1 MARIKQ
7 QQGVTSEEF
16 QKLLIATADLPFI
29 RQTRGPTHY
38 LLDVME
44 TTLNLHI
51 QEPVVVNALNYFQKR
66 HNQSVSATQ
75 QVQTQCIHTH
85 AELQMALDRFADTKE
100 GNKEASQYLWGNY
113 HWTRV
118 ALLRRFMEF
127 LTSINVADQPSLHA
141 WAKAADFERDFQ
153 GKVKGLGIAVF
164 HWLLLRCGV
173 STIKPDIWVIN
184 FAKRILGKRIS
195 EKLLVK
201 AFAEIAPLVGESLE
215 TIDLTIWHFEKMAM
229 ATTDVPQLRIVWW
242 HLLKQQLATQL
253 LADPSRTAWQ
263 LELDDK
269 SQLRYAD
276 AGLTISKC
284 LRLNQPGNEASLK
297 ETIVLQQSVW
307 HEGFEL
313 EMLVKLDSALPPNA
327 FEQFNAKLNQENLE
341 WEVSNEPALEIKID
355 EQVDLLMP
363 PDTTLFELTELAV
376 TTAQCVL
383 IVITQL
389 ETFSITAKHIG
400 EHITLPDA
408 HPEKTQCRYVSPI
421 QHS

>member
-1 MARIKQ
+1 MTRIKH

-29 RQTRGPTHY
+29 RQTRGTTHY

-51 QEPVVVNALNYFQKR
+51 QEPVVVNALNYFQKH
-66 HNQSVSATQ
+66 HNQPVSATQ
-75 QVQTQCIHTH
+75 QAQTQTQCIHTH
-85 AELQMALDRFADTKE
+85 ADLQMALDRFADTKE

-127 LTSINVADQPSLHA
+127 LTSINVSDQPSLHA
-141 WAKAADFERDFQ
+141 WAKTADFERDFQ

-201 AFAEIAPLVGESLE
+201 AFTEIAPLVGESLE

-229 ATTDVPQLRIVWW
+229 ATTDVPQLRIAWW

-269 SQLRYAD
+269 SQLRYAE
-276 AGLTISKC
+276 AGLTISNC
-284 LRLNQPGNEASLK
+284 LSLNQSGNEADLK
-297 ETIVLQQSVW
+297 ATIVLQQSVW
-307 HEGFEL
+307 FEGFEL
-313 EMLVKLDSALPPNA
+313 EICIKGDAALSEALFSQLKVKLDVEKPD
-327 FEQFNAKLNQENLE
+327 
-341 WEVSNEPALEIKID
+341 WEVSNEPVINFKIS
-355 EQVDLLMP
+355 VDANLLMLP
-363 PDTTLFELTELAV
+363 ETTLDDLDEVV
-376 TTAQCVL
+376 TL
-383 IVITQL
+383 IADDLSLVIGEL
-389 ETFSITAKHIG
+389 ETYNQTYNEA
-400 EHITLPDA
+400 
-408 HPEKTQCRYVSPI
+408 V
-421 QHS
+421 

>member
-1 MARIKQ
+1 MTRIKH

-29 RQTRGPTHY
+29 RQTRGTTHY

-51 QEPVVVNALNYFQKR
+51 QEPVVVNALNYFQKH
-66 HNQSVSATQ
+66 HNQPVSATQ
-75 QVQTQCIHTH
+75 QAQTQTQCIHTH
-85 AELQMALDRFADTKE
+85 ADLQMALDRFADTKE

-127 LTSINVADQPSLHA
+127 LTSINVSDQPSLHA
-141 WAKAADFERDFQ
+141 WAKTADFERDFQ

-201 AFAEIAPLVGESLE
+201 AFTEIAPLVGESLE

-229 ATTDVPQLRIVWW
+229 ASTDAPQLRIVWW
-242 HLLKQQLATQL
+242 HLFQQEIKDRLKTA
-253 LADPSRTAWQ
+253 PERTEWHVC
-263 LELDDK
+263 LDDK
-269 SQLRYAD
+269 ETLRYSPSGLFITNCDLFFATSATPTTTHLHQSSWHKGYELAVRVEHD
-276 AGLTISKC
+276 AILPPDVYS
-284 LRLNQPGNEASLK
+284 RLQAHVES
-297 ETIVLQQSVW
+297 Q
-307 HEGFEL
+307 
-313 EMLVKLDSALPPNA
+313 KLD
-327 FEQFNAKLNQENLE
+327 
-341 WEVSNEPALEIKID
+341 WGISNEPTFEVRIDLGVALSFE
-355 EQVDLLMP
+355 P
-363 PDTTLFELTELAV
+363 TTTLAELREVASME
-376 TTAQCVL
+376 AQHAMLLLVDISSAL
-383 IVITQL
+383 TDTNQ
-389 ETFSITAKHIG
+389 E
-400 EHITLPDA
+400 
-408 HPEKTQCRYVSPI
+408 RN
-421 QHS
+421 